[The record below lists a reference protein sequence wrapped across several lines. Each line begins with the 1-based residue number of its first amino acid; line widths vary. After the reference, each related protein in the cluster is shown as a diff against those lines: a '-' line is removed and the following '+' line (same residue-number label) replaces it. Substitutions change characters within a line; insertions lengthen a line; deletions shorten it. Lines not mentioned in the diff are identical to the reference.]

1 MEVVVEGKKVAYL
14 QEGQGENILFLHG
27 YLSCKESFYYQ
38 IQHLRSDYKVTA
50 LDFIGFGKSDAL
62 TEAWSVADYAK
73 HTLAFLKNLQIDKTH
88 IVAHSFGGRVALW
101 LLAHY
106 PQYFQRAVLTG
117 CAGLIP
123 KRGLKYHLK
132 VNGYKLCKKIFPNF
146 AKRHFGSKEY
156 RTLSP
161 IMQESYKKIVNDD
174 LFYCLAK
181 IKSETLYIFGEND
194 KDTPLYMANTLQA
207 NTPNAKLHIIKGG
220 THFCFCE
227 QVALFNDI
235 TLKFLQYGNTSI

>member
-1 MEVVVEGKKVAYL
+1 MEVVVEGKKIDYI

-38 IQHLRSDYKVTA
+38 LQHLKSRYKVTA
-50 LDFIGFGKSDAL
+50 IDCVGFGKSACL
-62 TEAWSVADYAK
+62 TEAWSIADYAK
-73 HTLAFLKNLQIDKTH
+73 HTLALLNALQIDRTH
-88 IVAHSFGGRVALW
+88 IIAHSFGGRIALW

-106 PQYFQRAVLTG
+106 PQYFERAVLTG

-123 KRGLKYHLK
+123 KRGLKYHIK
-132 VNGYKLCKKIFPNF
+132 VKGYKLCKKIFPNF
-146 AKRHFGSKEY
+146 AERHFGSQEY

-181 IKSETLYIFGEND
+181 IQSETLYIFGEKD
-194 KDTPLYMANTLQA
+194 KQTPLYMAEKLYA
-207 NTPNAKLHIIKGG
+207 NTPNARLQIMQGAS
-220 THFCFCE
+220 HFCFCE
-227 QVALFNDI
+227 QVALFNEI
-235 TLKFLQYGNTSI
+235 TLKFLQYGNTTT

>member
-1 MEVVVEGKKVAYL
+1 MEVVVDGKKIAYL

-38 IQHLRSDYKVTA
+38 LQHLKSYYTVTA
-50 LDFIGFGKSDAL
+50 IDCVGFGKSDAL
-62 TEAWSVADYAK
+62 TEPWSVADYAR
-73 HTLAFLKNLQIDKTH
+73 HVLAAMQKLQIEKTH
-88 IVAHSFGGRVALW
+88 ILAHSFGGRLALW
-101 LLAHY
+101 LMANY

-132 VNGYKLCKKIFPNF
+132 VKGYKLCKKIFPNF

-161 IMQESYKKIVNDD
+161 IMQESYKKIVNED
-174 LFYCLAK
+174 LFDCLAK
-181 IKSETLYIFGEND
+181 IQSKTLYIFGEKD
-194 KDTPLYMANTLQA
+194 SDTPLYMAKILHA
-207 NTPNAKLHIIKGG
+207 NTPNSSLQVIKGG

-227 QVALFNDI
+227 QVALFNE
-235 TLKFLQYGNTSI
+235 LALQFLR